1 MGLEQKINQQ
11 LNKYPAFKRTV
22 KSVYQHTMYAL
33 SSKTDHEG
41 NVIRLSPDDLEH
53 EYFFGYY
60 DKSPWDVSGRYVLC
74 MKAKDT
80 WSDVAPKDPADIL
93 LIDTKQENKAT
104 IIATTHS
111 WNVQQGCMAQWLG
124 PKFDQE
130 IIYNDFRDGKFVSV
144 VLNVFTGEERMLAK
158 PVYSVTSDGSFALT
172 LDFARLHRLRPGYGY
187 SNVEETTKN
196 EKIPDAPCIWKHMA
210 ICL

>member
-11 LNKYPAFKRTV
+11 LNKYPTIKRTV
-22 KSVYQHTMYAL
+22 KSVYQHIMYAI
-33 SSKTDHEG
+33 SSKVDYEG
-41 NVIRLSPDDLEH
+41 TVIRLSPDDSNH

-60 DKSPWDVSGRYVLC
+60 DKSPWDASGRYVLC
-74 MKAKDT
+74 LKAKDT

-93 LIDTKQENKAT
+93 LIDTKQNNMAT
-104 IIATTHS
+104 RLATTHS

-144 VLNVFTGEERMLAK
+144 VLNVFTGKERVLEK
-158 PVYSVTSDGSFALT
+158 PVYSVASDGSFALT

-187 SNVEETTKN
+187 SNVEETTKMRRFLMPHASGN
-196 EKIPDAPCIWKHMA
+196 
-210 ICL
+210 